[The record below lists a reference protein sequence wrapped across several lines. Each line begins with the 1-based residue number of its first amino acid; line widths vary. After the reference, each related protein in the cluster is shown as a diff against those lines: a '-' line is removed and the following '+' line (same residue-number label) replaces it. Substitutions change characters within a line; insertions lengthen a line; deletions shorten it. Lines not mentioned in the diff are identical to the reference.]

1 MGVGLVMV
9 GVGLGLVVVGVGL
22 GLVVVGVGLGLV
34 VVGVGLGLVVVGVGL
49 GVLEAGVKAAT
60 TAYQSVLLAR
70 VAVPTWAPAAP
81 LVMSSSYAEPLDV
94 LARSV

>member
-1 MGVGLVMV
+1 M
-9 GVGLGLVVVGVGL
+9 
-22 GLVVVGVGLGLV
+22 
-34 VVGVGLGLVVVGVGL
+34 
-49 GVLEAGVKAAT
+49 KAAT

-81 LVMSSSYAEPLDV
+81 LMTSSSNADPLDV